1 MVSWPWSPKPNPQQ
15 QQQVEPAHPPP
26 QPQPTPPAPVQ
37 AQPSAA
43 DSKQPGK
50 KGIRTIL
57 MGPPG
62 SGKGTQAIR
71 LSEKFDSCHLSTGD
85 LLRAEVKAGTPLGN
99 RIKEIISQG
108 KLVSDDI
115 VCEMIDKSL
124 STPECRNGYILD
136 GFPRNTTQAQ
146 KLDDLLDRKQM
157 PLQAVVEFAINDSLL
172 VKRITGR
179 LFHVPSGRSYHEV
192 FNPPKKP
199 MVDDIT
205 GEPLIRRTD
214 DNADVLNNRLKIYHD
229 ETAPLVDYYAKR
241 GKHVQI
247 DASLSIDK
255 VQKQLDM
262 IYTKVTEP
270 KRFFFF

>member
-1 MVSWPWSPKPNPQQ
+1 
-15 QQQVEPAHPPP
+15 
-26 QPQPTPPAPVQ
+26 
-37 AQPSAA
+37 
-43 DSKQPGK
+43 
-50 KGIRTIL
+50 